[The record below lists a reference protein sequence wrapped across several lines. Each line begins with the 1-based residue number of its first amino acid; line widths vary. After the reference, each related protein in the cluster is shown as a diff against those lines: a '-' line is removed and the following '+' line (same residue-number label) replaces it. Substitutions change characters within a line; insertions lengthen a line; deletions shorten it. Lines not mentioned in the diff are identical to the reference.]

1 MRINLG
7 SLTAAAIVVLAGCAS
22 APAAQ
27 AGQWRFEPSRCPDLV
42 EDYRDRRESRR
53 DERFDRGPLDR
64 LEDRVD
70 RRESRRDER
79 VTVCPASAW
88 VWDGPRRHRP
98 ARPAA
103 AIVYYDARAR
113 HYYHYGHHH
122 RGPRGRVHIV
132 F

>member
-1 MRINLG
+1 MRIIGLQT
-7 SLTAAAIVVLAGCAS
+7 LTATAVIVIAGCAG

-27 AGQWRFEPSRCPDLV
+27 AGAWRFEPSRCPDLV

-53 DERFDRGPLDR
+53 DRRVNNGPLDR
-64 LEDRVD
+64 IEDRID

-88 VWDGPRRHRP
+88 VWDGPRRYRT

-103 AIVYYDARAR
+103 AAVYYDGRDRAYFRYGPKRAR
-113 HYYHYGHHH
+113 VTVVV
-122 RGPRGRVHIV
+122 R
-132 F
+132 

>member
-1 MRINLG
+1 MGLNL
-7 SLTAAAIVVLAGCAS
+7 SLTGLVAALVTIAGCAS

-27 AGQWRFEPSRCPDLV
+27 ASGWRFEPSRCPDLV
-42 EDYRDRRESRR
+42 EDVRDRRESRR
-53 DERFDRGPLDR
+53 DERFDRGPFDR
-64 LEDRVD
+64 FEDRID

-88 VWDGPRRHRP
+88 VWDGPRRYRS

-103 AIVYYDARAR
+103 VAVYYDVRAYRYYR
-113 HYYHYGHHH
+113 H
-122 RGPRGRVHIV
+122 GPRNTHIHLV